1 MNNLKVKAAVYLAGY
16 IGAVFVVIAVLQTA
30 AKYLGA
36 DFVTNCVIGAVL
48 AWLLYGVYGLILAKL
63 KYDAKVDELTEKR
76 NT

>member
-1 MNNLKVKAAVYLAGY
+1 MDNLKVKAAVYLAGY
-16 IGAVFVVIAVLQTA
+16 VGAVFVVIAVLQTA

-36 DFVTNCVIGAVL
+36 DFVTNCVIGAILV
-48 AWLLYGVYGLILAKL
+48 WLLYSVYGLILTKL